1 MKSINILDL
10 SAKGVDSSWYQS
22 IRVYRRTPGQ
32 VYGHVSYNCRR
43 REISSVF
50 GHETKDD
57 KYRKSRMSCHAM
69 EQEMFDLVHK
79 ADALV
84 SSQLSELSP
93 VTFVLV
99 FTSGLLT
106 SFSPCTLSVLPLT
119 IGYIGG
125 FDRGE
130 DSNGGFVVRAGAF
143 AAGLA
148 TTLTGLGMVSVS
160 VGKAYGQATGMLLP
174 VSVSVVAIVMGL
186 SLLEVVTV
194 PLPSINIEM
203 GESIRVGAT
212 VKAYVAGLTFALVAS
227 PCSTPILATLLAY
240 VSTTQDYV
248 DGGALLFAYTLGYV
262 APLLVVAV
270 FTESLKG
277 IMSMRQYTAWV
288 SPVSGFLLVMG
299 GTYGF
304 LSRVFD

>member
-1 MKSINILDL
+1 
-10 SAKGVDSSWYQS
+10 
-22 IRVYRRTPGQ
+22 
-32 VYGHVSYNCRR
+32 
-43 REISSVF
+43 
-50 GHETKDD
+50 
-57 KYRKSRMSCHAM
+57 
-69 EQEMFDLVHK
+69 MFDLVHK

-84 SSQLSELSP
+84 SSNLSELSP

-99 FTSGLLT
+99 LSSGLLT

-125 FDRGE
+125 FDRGGGGE
-130 DSNGGFVVRAGAF
+130 KSAAGASGFVVRAGAF

-148 TTLTGLGMVSVS
+148 TTLTGLGMVSAS
-160 VGKAYGQATGMLLP
+160 VGKAYGQTTGVLLP
-174 VSVSVVAIVMGL
+174 VSVSVLAIAMGL

-203 GESIRVGAT
+203 GENVKVGAT

-277 IMSMRQYTAWV
+277 IMSMRQYAAWV

-304 LSRVFD
+304 LSRVFE

>member
-1 MKSINILDL
+1 MKSTTILDVV
-10 SAKGVDSSWYQS
+10 SAKGVY
-22 IRVYRRTPGQ
+22 RTPGQ
-32 VYGHVSYNCRR
+32 VYGHVSYNRR
-43 REISSVF
+43 RRDFSSVF
-50 GHETKDD
+50 GHETKGIR
-57 KYRKSRMSCHAM
+57 YRSRMICHAM

-84 SSQLSELSP
+84 SSQLSDLSP

-125 FDRGE
+125 FDSGKDANE
-130 DSNGGFVVRAGAF
+130 GFVVRAGAF

-203 GESIRVGAT
+203 GENMRVGAT

>member
-1 MKSINILDL
+1 M
-10 SAKGVDSSWYQS
+10 
-22 IRVYRRTPGQ
+22 T
-32 VYGHVSYNCRR
+32 
-43 REISSVF
+43 
-50 GHETKDD
+50 
-57 KYRKSRMSCHAM
+57 CHAM
-69 EQEMFDLVHK
+69 EQEMFDLVHR

-84 SSQLSELSP
+84 SSNLSELSP

-99 FTSGLLT
+99 FASGLLT

-130 DSNGGFVVRAGAF
+130 DKGESSGFLVRAGVF

-148 TTLTGLGMVSVS
+148 TTLTGLGIVSVS
-160 VGKAYGQATGMLLP
+160 VGKAYGQTTGVLLP

-186 SLLEVVTV
+186 SLLEVVTI
-194 PLPSINIEM
+194 PLPSINIEI
-203 GESIRVGAT
+203 GKNVRVGAT

-262 APLLVVAV
+262 APLLVVAM